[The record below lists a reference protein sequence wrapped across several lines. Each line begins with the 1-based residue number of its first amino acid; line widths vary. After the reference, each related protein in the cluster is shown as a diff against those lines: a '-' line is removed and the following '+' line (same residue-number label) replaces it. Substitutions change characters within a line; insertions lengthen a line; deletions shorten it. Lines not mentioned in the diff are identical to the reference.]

1 MSWSTR
7 LLFLVLGAPLLV
19 GSVLALAPAF
29 SQYTLSDGSLN
40 DSFNLF
46 AGQIPP
52 AFIAL
57 FSTPGIATS
66 AITSLLA
73 GLLTPALSL
82 VSVFLFLAA
91 SQRGRA
97 GKLIAQL
104 SAPVLAIPHAA
115 AAFALA
121 LLLSPTG
128 IASRIIAS
136 VAGWQLPP
144 DFLFI
149 NHPNSVALVLGLAL
163 KEAPFVLLVAL
174 AALPSTDAPR
184 RVALAR
190 TLGYRPTAA
199 WLLTVAPALYPLIRL
214 PLFAVIVFASST
226 VDVGLIL
233 GPSLPPTLSVRL
245 VEWFVAPEIEQR
257 QLASAAALL
266 QLFISLLALGIW
278 LIFERLIARAY
289 AAIAAR
295 GAPRAAST
303 DMRFEAVL
311 TAVGNILI
319 PTSLVLVLMGIT
331 ALCFASVS
339 AQWRYP
345 AILPTAWSLQHW
357 SAALSTWQTP
367 LFNAITIALLSVTA
381 AIALSLI
388 MLEAQTRSKAGTTR
402 LSTFLYLP
410 LLIPQVVFVSG
421 IAVFAERTQL
431 SPSLLLVAGGHFFF
445 VMPYVYL
452 TLQSGYARLDSR
464 WLLLAKT
471 LGASTA
477 GCFWRVRIPLMST
490 QLITAAM
497 LGLTISLSLYLP
509 TQILGAGRVPTIT
522 TEAIALVSSGS
533 RGTIGTWALLQSA
546 LPTLCFML
554 ALLAP
559 RLIWSNRKGML

>member
-29 SQYTLSDGSLN
+29 SQYNLSDGSLN
-40 DSFNLF
+40 DSLNYF

-57 FSTPGIATS
+57 VSTPGIATS
-66 AITSLLA
+66 AMTSLLA

-91 SQRGRA
+91 SQEGRT
-97 GKLIAQL
+97 GKMIAQL
-104 SAPVLAIPHAA
+104 AAPVLAIPHAA

-121 LLLSPTG
+121 LLLAPTG

-136 VAGWQLPP
+136 VAGWELPP

-149 NHPNSVALVLGLAL
+149 NHPNSVALILGLAL

-190 TLGYRPTAA
+190 TLGYRPTTA

-226 VDVGLIL
+226 VDVALIL

-266 QLFISLLALGIW
+266 QLFISLFALSIW
-278 LIFERLIARAY
+278 LIFERLTARAY
-289 AAIAAR
+289 ASIAAR
-295 GAPRAAST
+295 GMPRAASK

-311 TAVGNILI
+311 TSVGNTLI
-319 PTSLVLVLMGIT
+319 PTSLVLVLMGIM
-331 ALCFASVS
+331 ALFVASVG

-357 SAALSTWQTP
+357 STALSTWQTP
-367 LFNAITIALLSVTA
+367 LFNAIAIALLSATA
-381 AIALSLI
+381 AIVLSLI
-388 MLEAQTRSKAGTTR
+388 TLEAQTRSRANTTR

-421 IAVFAERTQL
+421 IAVFAERTRL

-471 LGASTA
+471 LGASSA
-477 GCFWRVRIPLMST
+477 VCFWRVRIPLIST

>member
-29 SQYTLSDGSLN
+29 SQYNLSDGSLN
-40 DSFNLF
+40 DSLNYF

-57 FSTPGIATS
+57 VSTPGIATS
-66 AITSLLA
+66 AMTSLLA

-91 SQRGRA
+91 SQEGRT
-97 GKLIAQL
+97 GKMIAQL
-104 SAPVLAIPHAA
+104 AAPVLAIPHAA

-121 LLLSPTG
+121 LLLAPTG

-136 VAGWQLPP
+136 VAGWELPP

-149 NHPNSVALVLGLAL
+149 NHPNSVALILGLAL

-190 TLGYRPTAA
+190 TLGYRPTTA

-226 VDVGLIL
+226 VDVALIL

-266 QLFISLLALGIW
+266 QLFISLFALSIW
-278 LIFERLIARAY
+278 LIFERLTARAY
-289 AAIAAR
+289 ASIAAR

-303 DMRFEAVL
+303 DLRFEAVL
-311 TAVGNILI
+311 TAIGNTLI
-319 PTSLVLVLMGIT
+319 PTSLVLVLMGIM
-331 ALCFASVS
+331 ALFLSSVG

-357 SAALSTWQTP
+357 STALSTWQTP
-367 LFNAITIALLSVTA
+367 LFNAIAIALLSVTA
-381 AIALSLI
+381 AIVLSLI
-388 MLEAQTRSKAGTTR
+388 TLEAQTRSRANTTR

-421 IAVFAERTQL
+421 IAVFAERTRL

-471 LGASTA
+471 LGASSA
-477 GCFWRVRIPLMST
+477 VCFWRVRIPLIST